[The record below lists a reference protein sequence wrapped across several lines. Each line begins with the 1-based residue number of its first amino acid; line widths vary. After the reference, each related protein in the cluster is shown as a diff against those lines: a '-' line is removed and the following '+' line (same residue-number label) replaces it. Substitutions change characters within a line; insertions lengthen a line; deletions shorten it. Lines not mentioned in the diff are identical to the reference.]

1 MHELYAGSDLV
12 AFDGRV
18 VEMFTRSPQRWHVVD
33 LQRFELEEGRKG
45 RRQLRVDAGGK
56 GGTSGWEVDEANQA
70 RFHEMKQAIDEARA
84 RYGLPPL

>member
-1 MHELYAGSDLV
+1 MIELYANGDLV

-18 VEMFTRSPQRWHVVD
+18 VEMFSRSGQRWHVVD
-33 LQRFELEEGRKG
+33 LQRFELEEDRKG
-45 RRQLRVDAGGK
+45 RRHLRVDAGGK

-70 RFHEMKQAIDEARA
+70 RFHEMKHAVDEARS